1 MHVQLTS
8 TCLLLN
14 TELLPSQISPIY
26 CGGRSSKNKVRGYV
40 MLDIVEI
47 DYRGVHM
54 QGNDARYHSD
64 LQIEPR
70 SASIL
75 CQQEVRKKRKQGVE
89 VNYSLHILRDP
100 DTKE

>member
-1 MHVQLTS
+1 MV
-8 TCLLLN
+8 
-14 TELLPSQISPIY
+14 
-26 CGGRSSKNKVRGYV
+26 
-40 MLDIVEI
+40 DIVEI

-70 SASIL
+70 L
-75 CQQEVRKKRKQGVE
+75 HCQHQSFVNRRSVTKRKQGVE